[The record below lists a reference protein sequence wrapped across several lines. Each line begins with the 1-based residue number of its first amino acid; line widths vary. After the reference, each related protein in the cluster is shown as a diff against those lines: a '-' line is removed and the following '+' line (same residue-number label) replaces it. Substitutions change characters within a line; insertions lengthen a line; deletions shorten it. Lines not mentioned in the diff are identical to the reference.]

1 MKTIVNRLVRNMAY
15 KHQKLA
21 LLGAAALMIA
31 GQCVIAGPVLKIG
44 TEESSYYRDAEIVHA
59 PKPEIPAELH
69 EQCFKSCCLAK
80 FTIKQN
86 GASSVKLLSSTGSA
100 EVDEIAI
107 STLQRWKFKP
117 ATVNGKPVESA
128 RKIKVEFEV
137 EE

>member
-1 MKTIVNRLVRNMAY
+1 MGRFMHLVS
-15 KHQKLA
+15 KKLIFTGIA
-21 LLGAAALMIA
+21 VLGISAQTAFA
-31 GQCVIAGPVLKIG
+31 GGPMLKIG
-44 TEESSYYRDAEIVHA
+44 TEESSYYRDAEIVHC

-80 FTIKQN
+80 FTIKQD
-86 GASSVKLLSSTGSA
+86 GVSSVKLLSSTGST
-100 EVDEIAI
+100 EVDEIAV

-128 RKIKVEFEV
+128 KKIKVEFEV

>member
-1 MKTIVNRLVRNMAY
+1 MGHFMRQEAK
-15 KHQKLA
+15 KLILTGIA
-21 LLGAAALMIA
+21 VLGFSVQSAS
-31 GQCVIAGPVLKIG
+31 AGPLLKIG
-44 TEESSYYRDAEIVHA
+44 TEESSYYKDAEITHC
-59 PKPEIPAELH
+59 PKPEIPSELH

-80 FTIKQN
+80 FTIKQD

-100 EVDEIAI
+100 EVDEIAV

-128 RKIKVEFEV
+128 KKIKVEFEV

>member
-1 MKTIVNRLVRNMAY
+1 MRSATKNLLIV
-15 KHQKLA
+15 
-21 LLGAAALMIA
+21 GFAALGVSA
-31 GQCVIAGPVLKIG
+31 QFFQTQSAFGGPLLKIG
-44 TEESSYYRDAEIVHA
+44 TEESSYYKDAEIVHC

-80 FTIKQN
+80 FTIKQD
-86 GASSVKLLSSTGSA
+86 GASSVTLLSSTGST
-100 EVDEIAI
+100 EVDEIAV

-128 RKIKVEFEV
+128 KKIRVEFEV

>member
-1 MKTIVNRLVRNMAY
+1 MSPAVK
-15 KHQKLA
+15 KLA
-21 LLGAAALMIA
+21 ITGFALFAFTAQAAN
-31 GQCVIAGPVLKIG
+31 AGPLLKIG
-44 TEESSYYRDAEIVHA
+44 TEESSLYTDAQIVHS

-80 FTIKQN
+80 FIIKED
-86 GASSVKLLSSTGSA
+86 GKSSVKLLSSTGSA
-100 EVDEIAI
+100 EVDEIAV

-128 RKIKVEFEV
+128 KKIKVEFEV

>member
-1 MKTIVNRLVRNMAY
+1 MGLFMRFVAKKLILTGIAVFGFSVQSAY
-15 KHQKLA
+15 
-21 LLGAAALMIA
+21 A
-31 GQCVIAGPVLKIG
+31 GGPMLKIG
-44 TEESSYYRDAEIVHA
+44 TEESSYYKDAEIVHC

-80 FTIKQN
+80 FTIKRD
-86 GASSVKLLSSTGSA
+86 GVSSVKLLSSTGST
-100 EVDEIAI
+100 EVDEIAV

-128 RKIKVEFEV
+128 KKIKVEFEV